1 MEQLSMVHPA
11 PASVGAPVAGE
22 GIALRTFRSGE
33 EQAWADIINAT
44 DLGADYGVAKVRETL
59 TGKSRF
65 DPEGLF
71 LACDSATGRPLATA
85 CAWRSFVFGRS
96 RPTLHM
102 VAARPEASGR
112 GLGKLV
118 CQAVLDYFA
127 RRGEQEVVLTT
138 DDHRLPAIATYLQVG
153 LRPMRY
159 VRGEDHAGRWKAI
172 LEKLSGIRGGGEF
185 SGPGRPVKVAVLGL
199 RRGADI
205 AGYVQGHA
213 AGEVTAACD
222 RDEQR
227 RDEFRARFE
236 GAEVVGDYEALL
248 AGDAEAVMVANDC
261 PDHAPAAMAALAA
274 GKDVLSEVTAFH
286 TPAEGVALVEAVGAA
301 ARSYMLAENCLYSNP
316 MIELAYQAAEG
327 VLGDLQYAEGDYVHD
342 CRSLMAP
349 DGRPHWRGW
358 FPPLL
363 YSTHPLGPILRAAGA
378 RPLRVVGMH
387 TGARLAGTAG
397 GIDMGAMLIAM
408 TGGAVVRIA
417 AALAVN
423 REPASLW
430 VCYYGTQASLETDRW
445 NDKVHLH
452 DGRATQ
458 SAGPVSYRPTGRGKA
473 PHTTAGHF
481 GADPRMMEYWIESLA
496 NGLASPINVHE
507 AADMTLPGILAHR
520 SSLEAARA
528 IEVPD
533 FRDGASRDAFRGD
546 RARPDPANPM
556 RMIDS

>member
-11 PASVGAPVAGE
+11 PASAGAPVAGE
-22 GIALRTFRSGE
+22 GIALRTFRNGE

-85 CAWRSFVFGRS
+85 CAWQSFVFGRS

-118 CQAVLDYFA
+118 CRAVLDYFA

-138 DDHRLPAIATYLQVG
+138 DDHRLPAIATYLEVG

-172 LEKLSGIRGGGEF
+172 LEKLSGGHGAGEF

-205 AGYVQGHA
+205 AGYARGHA
-213 AGEVTAACD
+213 AGGVTAACD

-236 GAEVVGDYEALL
+236 GAEVVGDYESLL
-248 AGDAEAVMVANDC
+248 AGDAEAVIVANDC
-261 PDHAPAAMAALAA
+261 PDHAPAAIAALAA

-286 TPAEGVALVEAVGAA
+286 TPAEGVALVEAVEAG
-301 ARSYMLAENCLYSNP
+301 ARSYMLAENCLYSKA
-316 MIELAYQAAEG
+316 MIELAYQAGEG

-349 DGRPHWRGW
+349 GGRPHWRGW

-378 RPLRVVGMH
+378 RPLRGVGMH

-430 VCYYGTQASLETDRW
+430 VCYYGLRGAFETDRW
-445 NDKVHLH
+445 ADKVHVFRPQAGH
-452 DGRATQ
+452 ADGPT
-458 SAGPVSYRPTGRGKA
+458 SYRPTGRDGRA
-473 PHTTAGHF
+473 HTTAGHF
-481 GADPRMMEYWIESLA
+481 GADPRLMEYWIEALA
-496 NGLASPINVHE
+496 NGLSSPIDVYE
-507 AADMTLPGILAHR
+507 AADMTLPGILGHR
-520 SSLEAARA
+520 SSVTGSAP
-528 IEVPD
+528 IDVPD
-533 FRDGASRDAFRGD
+533 LRDPGARDAWRD
-546 RARPDPANPM
+546 DHVRPNPDDPM
-556 RMIDS
+556 GLIS